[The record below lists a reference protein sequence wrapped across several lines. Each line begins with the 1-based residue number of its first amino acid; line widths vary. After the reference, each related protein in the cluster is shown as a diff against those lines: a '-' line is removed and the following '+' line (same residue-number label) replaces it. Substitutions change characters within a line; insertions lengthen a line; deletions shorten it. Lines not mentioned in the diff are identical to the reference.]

1 MPGES
6 TNFIVAGMLP
16 DTTYLMRHV
25 LDNGTVSAPLTF
37 TTGSLPTTVTFP
49 TFTVPQA
56 PGAGTDL
63 TQDVILHA
71 GIGGPAD
78 TVATLATDLMGDIV
92 WYYYPAANNFPD
104 YALSLVPGGT
114 VLLLGGT
121 IGAAGASSALRE
133 VDLAGDTLRETNV
146 GAINAELAALG
157 QPSITSLS
165 HEAQRLPNGDT
176 AVLADSPRT
185 IDVDGTPTTYDG
197 DMVLV
202 LDRNFQVAWAWD
214 PFKWL
219 DTSRLGTGGE
229 GPNDWTHANSIA
241 WSPADGNLIVSLRSQ
256 DWVIKIAYGNG
267 TGDGHVIWRLGP
279 GGDFTINSTDP
290 YPWFTHQHDVRYI
303 NDTTITLFDDG
314 NIRVGTTPE
323 KDSRGQELV
332 LDEKT
337 MTATLVVNADMGN
350 FSPAVGSAQQF
361 PDGNLAFTSGF
372 LTSPSGNFGQSIE
385 VLPDGTRIYVQQMN
399 GMFEYRSYFMSTL
412 YGPPS
417 LADFLQGDGSSQ
429 GTWVGTYGAAG
440 YDLIGGPS
448 SLPSYDS
455 VTPSGA
461 KSYTWAAST
470 TDPRALQIPG
480 SADRIAACWFSPTGF
495 TVDVDLP
502 DGVQHTLGLYFLDWD
517 STGRAEQVQ
526 ISDAATGRV
535 LDTRSIASFHSG
547 LYLDYAVGGHVVL
560 TITRTGGANAV
571 LSGLFLDQPPAAT
584 VTTAALAK
592 RDDATQGTWVG
603 TYGAAG
609 YDLIGGPSSLP
620 SYAAVTPSGQQSY
633 TWAASTTDP
642 RALQI
647 PGSADRIAA
656 CWFSPTGFT
665 VDVDLRDG
673 QVHNLGLYFLDWDGT
688 GRAEQV
694 QISDAAT
701 GRVLDTRSIASFH
714 SGLYLDY
721 AVGGHVVLTITRTGG
736 ANAVL
741 SGLFLDQPP
750 AASFLQRD
758 DATQGTWVGT
768 YGAAGYDLIGGPSSL
783 PSYAAVT
790 PSGQQ
795 SYTWAASTTD
805 PRALQIPGSADRI
818 AACWF
823 SVSSFK
829 VDVDLTDGQA
839 HNLGLYFLDWDSA
852 DRAEQVQISDAET
865 GRILSTRSIASFH
878 DGAYLDYRVGGH
890 IIITIERT
898 GGANAVLSGLFLD

>member
-1 MPGES
+1 MKYPSMQFRERLGAGRIPARRPRGYRPRCRPLEDRCLLSVSLTDTPPPVPLVGAPVLWTATANDLGSTPVYQFRVGPTGGPSQVVRDFSTSNTFTWNPIQEGSYDIQVIAKSSFSASTGESASATYTAQTRIVGTGAVVSPMANPLVALYSAPPSPGRSMYVQFAQSGPDPSWRNTAPLPIVPGES
-6 TNFIVAGMLP
+6 TNFIVADLLP

-92 WYYYPAANNFPD
+92 WYYDPAANNFPD

-303 NDTTITLFDDG
+303 NDTTITLFYDG

-337 MTATLVVNADMGN
+337 MTATLVVNAD
-350 FSPAVGSAQQF
+350 
-361 PDGNLAFTSGF
+361 
-372 LTSPSGNFGQSIE
+372 
-385 VLPDGTRIYVQQMN
+385 
-399 GMFEYRSYFMSTL
+399 
-412 YGPPS
+412 
-417 LADFLQGDGSSQ
+417 
-429 GTWVGTYGAAG
+429 
-440 YDLIGGPS
+440 
-448 SLPSYDS
+448 
-455 VTPSGA
+455 
-461 KSYTWAAST
+461 
-470 TDPRALQIPG
+470 
-480 SADRIAACWFSPTGF
+480 
-495 TVDVDLP
+495 
-502 DGVQHTLGLYFLDWD
+502 
-517 STGRAEQVQ
+517 
-526 ISDAATGRV
+526 
-535 LDTRSIASFHSG
+535 
-547 LYLDYAVGGHVVL
+547 
-560 TITRTGGANAV
+560 
-571 LSGLFLDQPPAAT
+571 
-584 VTTAALAK
+584 
-592 RDDATQGTWVG
+592 
-603 TYGAAG
+603 
-609 YDLIGGPSSLP
+609 
-620 SYAAVTPSGQQSY
+620 
-633 TWAASTTDP
+633 
-642 RALQI
+642 
-647 PGSADRIAA
+647 
-656 CWFSPTGFT
+656 
-665 VDVDLRDG
+665 
-673 QVHNLGLYFLDWDGT
+673 
-688 GRAEQV
+688 
-694 QISDAAT
+694 
-701 GRVLDTRSIASFH
+701 
-714 SGLYLDY
+714 
-721 AVGGHVVLTITRTGG
+721 
-736 ANAVL
+736 
-741 SGLFLDQPP
+741 
-750 AASFLQRD
+750 
-758 DATQGTWVGT
+758 
-768 YGAAGYDLIGGPSSL
+768 
-783 PSYAAVT
+783 
-790 PSGQQ
+790 
-795 SYTWAASTTD
+795 
-805 PRALQIPGSADRI
+805 
-818 AACWF
+818 
-823 SVSSFK
+823 
-829 VDVDLTDGQA
+829 
-839 HNLGLYFLDWDSA
+839 
-852 DRAEQVQISDAET
+852 
-865 GRILSTRSIASFH
+865 
-878 DGAYLDYRVGGH
+878 
-890 IIITIERT
+890 
-898 GGANAVLSGLFLD
+898 